1 MATYRAFNKETTR
14 YLALHPKVK
23 TSVECFASAGAA
35 KAAITRE
42 AKRGAINAED
52 FAVLSSDEFC
62 KIEKTTT
69 VKNLMSGKDVV
80 QSVNTPRSCDPSS
93 ELYWSM

>member
-1 MATYRAFNKETTR
+1 MGYRAYHKDTTR
-14 YLALHPKVK
+14 YLAYHPGVK
-23 TSVECFASAGAA
+23 TNVEYFATAAAA

-42 AKRGAINAED
+42 HKRGAICASNFDVASVED
-52 FAVLSSDEFC
+52 FA

-80 QSVNTPRSCDPSS
+80 QSVNTPRACDPSS